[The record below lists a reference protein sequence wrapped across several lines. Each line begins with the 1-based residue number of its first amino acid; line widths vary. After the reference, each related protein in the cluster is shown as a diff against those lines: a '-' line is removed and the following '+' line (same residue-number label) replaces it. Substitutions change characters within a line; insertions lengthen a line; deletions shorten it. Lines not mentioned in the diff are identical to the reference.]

1 MYPLSI
7 MERDLAGWH
16 FDWDYLS
23 SVDNMLSHVFVREK
37 LLKLLYDWS
46 QQGMDITGH
55 LRLNMVLITLNW
67 DSLRAVIINGNC
79 VARF

>member
-16 FDWDYLS
+16 FDWDCLS
-23 SVDNMLSHVFVREK
+23 SVDNMLSHVCLSQLIREK

-46 QQGMDITGH
+46 QQGVDITGH
-55 LRLNMVLITLNW
+55 LRLNMFSSHLTGM
-67 DSLRAVIINGNC
+67 A
-79 VARF
+79 